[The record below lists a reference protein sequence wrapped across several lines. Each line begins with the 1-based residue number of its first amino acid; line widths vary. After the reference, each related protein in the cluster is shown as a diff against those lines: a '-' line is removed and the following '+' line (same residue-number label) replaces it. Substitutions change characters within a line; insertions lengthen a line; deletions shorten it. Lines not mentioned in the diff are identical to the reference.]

1 MGRLRVLFLALLL
14 LPAGAYA
21 GQGKPEAA
29 IPPAP
34 PTAAMME
41 DEYQPPSP
49 DTSAGRFEA
58 RCVRGRPRLFIGAL
72 DLGTSPH
79 FFECGG
85 EYDGLPVLAG
95 SHTFP
100 TGEQILLVLAQSS
113 GVANNGAVI
122 YVRRGSAPKMLV
134 IDYLTE
140 FGRVGAANRLVIVS
154 GGVVDINCGT
164 QYSSAEVTIDWTR
177 APRIVRSREL
187 SRDRNC

>member
-1 MGRLRVLFLALLL
+1 MWRLRASILALLL
-14 LPAGAYA
+14 SPAGAHA

-29 IPPAP
+29 VPPAP
-34 PTAAMME
+34 PTAAMIE
-41 DEYQPPSP
+41 DEYRPPSP

-58 RCVRGRPRLFIGAL
+58 RCVRGRPHLFIGRH

-95 SHTFP
+95 SRSFP
-100 TGEQILLVLAQSS
+100 TGEEILLVLAQSS

-122 YVRRGSAPKMLV
+122 YVRRGSVPKMLL
-134 IDYLTE
+134 IDYMTE
-140 FGRVGAANRLVIVS
+140 FGPVSAPNRLVIAV

-164 QYSSAEVTIDWTR
+164 QYSSVEMVIDWTR
-177 APRIVRSREL
+177 TPPTVRDREL
-187 SRDRNC
+187 SRDANC